1 MNDPQMLLS
10 ACCVKG
16 LNTPIM
22 HRKKIDFFFMYL
34 SNTYFH
40 QVLEQKYKEP
50 KQKRHKDRLSVKH
63 TGREAHK
70 QID

>member
-1 MNDPQMLLS
+1 
-10 ACCVKG
+10 
-16 LNTPIM
+16 
-22 HRKKIDFFFMYL
+22 MYL